1 MYERSSF
8 IPVGIQYFSQ
18 IIGLVLSPISN
29 NRAVFCLWWVWSP
42 DSIAVSLAGTH
53 HTVYDCFAVIRGTR
67 KGSCTGSRP
76 HVATVFLVKL
86 KSVLSHKS
94 EFSELQA
101 FLEQILN
108 LLSTG
113 TQQYCLQRRMI
124 NTSSWHNI
132 VGSPKRTGLDALILT
147 GTKPFMP
154 WELLVK
160 IRALLLIS
168 FFKGIVMTY
177 AGFHELY
184 KNDISHVIAEKI
196 WTQKSSKPNS
206 DDQEHNCKFTQN

>member
-1 MYERSSF
+1 M
-8 IPVGIQYFSQ
+8 
-18 IIGLVLSPISN
+18 
-29 NRAVFCLWWVWSP
+29 
-42 DSIAVSLAGTH
+42 
-53 HTVYDCFAVIRGTR
+53 
-67 KGSCTGSRP
+67 
-76 HVATVFLVKL
+76 ATVFLVKL

-113 TQQYCLQRRMI
+113 TQQYCLQHRMI

-132 VGSPKRTGLDALILT
+132 VGSPKRTGLDTLILT

-196 WTQKSSKPNS
+196 
-206 DDQEHNCKFTQN
+206 